1 MSEIDYKKK
10 MNLSYQV
17 HFLCF
22 LKGKTDEKLESSIDI
37 KDNKRSH
44 NSHCVADIIQM
55 KLIIVK

>member
-37 KDNKRSH
+37 KDKKDS
-44 NSHCVADIIQM
+44 IIQ
-55 KLIIVK
+55 IA